1 MDLRS
6 LQYFVSV
13 FEQGSFSAAAKR
25 CYVAQPSI
33 SAAVAQLEQTL
44 TCDLFIRHAR
54 GVIATDA
61 GKKLYPLAKQLLG
74 QAKAIKTLFSVQGSK
89 EMFNLGVTK
98 GLGVARMSALLKDFT
113 ASVNSM
119 ELTLVP
125 HNESCDAR
133 VIIKEEL
140 SENEHYVSFWQE
152 NYLLAL
158 PYNHVLSLQDSIALS
173 DFDNLAFIQRSPCSA
188 WQTLQEILTLEG
200 ISVDLRAKIKTIDYA
215 LGLVGAGLGCALV
228 PAHPELTNNSE
239 IVFRPIQN
247 LQLKREIVLAYQQPS
262 KVINKLKQLVVKHSS
277 VLPI

>member
-6 LQYFVSV
+6 LQYFVAV

-25 CYVAQPSI
+25 CFVAQPSI

-44 TCDLFIRHAR
+44 CCSLFIRHAR

-61 GKKLYPLAKQLLG
+61 GEKLYPLAKKLLG
-74 QAKAIKTLFSVQGSK
+74 QAKAIKTLFTEQDSK
-89 EMFNLGVTK
+89 TSFLLGVTK
-98 GLGVARMSALLKDFT
+98 GLGVARMSSLLKDFT
-113 ASVNSM
+113 ASVDSM

-140 SENEHYVSFWQE
+140 AENENYVSFWQE

-158 PYNHVLSLQDSIALS
+158 PYNHVLSLKDSIALT
-173 DFDNLAFIQRSPCSA
+173 DFDDLAFIQRSPCTA
-188 WQTLQEILTLEG
+188 WQSLQDILTLEG
-200 ISVDLRAKIKTIDYA
+200 ISVDSRAKIKTIDYA
-215 LGLVGAGLGCALV
+215 LGLVSAGLGCALV
-228 PAHPELTNNSE
+228 PAHPEILSNSE
-239 IVFRPIQN
+239 IVFRPIQD

-277 VLPI
+277 VS